1 MPADTPQIIEAAK
14 HYLLSPLKELEEAKL
29 PAQQTARL
37 MRLRE
42 AYAWW
47 LQNPRAEDKDVIDI
61 LKNKY
66 GMSYVM
72 AYQDLQL
79 VKICL
84 GEMSRL
90 TKDYDRYLFR
100 RRCEE
105 GWAMAREKNDARA
118 FASVTAAYG
127 KYTQLDKDEN
137 IGPDYSLIVP
147 QTFVITSDPAAAGIK
162 VAPGLLERARK
173 LERQYI
179 REAEV
184 DELPATYEESV
195 KESAATKNKP
205 TEEA

>member
-1 MPADTPQIIEAAK
+1 
-14 HYLLSPLKELEEAKL
+14 
-29 PAQQTARL
+29 
-37 MRLRE
+37 
-42 AYAWW
+42 
-47 LQNPRAEDKDVIDI
+47 
-61 LKNKY
+61 
-66 GMSYVM
+66 M

-105 GWAMAREKNDARA
+105 GWEMAREKNDARA
-118 FASVTAAYG
+118 FAAVTAAYG

-147 QTFVITSDPAAAGIK
+147 QTFVITADPAAAGIK

-184 DELPATYEESV
+184 DELPASYEESV
-195 KESAATKNKP
+195 KESEATKNKP
-205 TEEA
+205 TPEA